1 MAEIYRQ
8 DKTLTIYKPDVP
20 KPEIGSK
27 GFLVDKKG
35 IFELEACG
43 SVLRGIACTHS
54 GSGVFEIFDGRGASV
69 GVFFPKIK
77 DAPKGAPNGRRMFF
91 SGASQLGAWPVN
103 VGLHHGLTVV
113 AHGGTEGVPTVALI
127 IWDPNPV
134 RKKPV
139 LVND

>member
-35 IFELEACG
+35 IFELEVGPC
-43 SVLRGIACTHS
+43 VLRGIACTHS
-54 GSGVFEIFDGRGASV
+54 GSGVFEIYDGYGASV
-69 GVFFPKIK
+69 GVFFPKVNS
-77 DAPKGAPNGRRMFF
+77 APKGAPNGRRVFF
-91 SGASQLGAWPVN
+91 SGASQLGMWTLS
-103 VGLHHGLTVV
+103 VGMHHGLTVV
-113 AHGGTEGVPTVALI
+113 AHGGTDGIPTVATI
-127 IWDPNPV
+127 VWEANPV

-139 LVND
+139 LIND